1 MVSSSVSAAALPDDV
16 PGSDVPAADTDAS
29 AALTERLRAANRR
42 ATRWLPG
49 SPVPPPAEELAAL
62 AAEVSSADGDAQ
74 AWDRYGEGG
83 AVAAVEAR
91 VVDLLGKPAAAMF
104 PSGTMA
110 QQAVL
115 RVWSD
120 RRGSRRVALPQLSHL
135 LHHELDGPRLLH
147 GFRFEH
153 LSTGAELPTREALA
167 KLPGPL
173 AAVLLEL
180 PLRDAGYLLPTW
192 DELSSFAALCQEK
205 EVPLHFDGARLW
217 ESAPYLGHGLAE
229 IAGLAD
235 TAYVSF
241 YKGLRG
247 LAGAAVAGPEDVVAE
262 VRQWRQ
268 RMGGTLFTMQPYAVS
283 ALRGLR
289 EEVPRM
295 AKYHDYAVGLAE
307 RLPDLG
313 IAVFP
318 DPPHTNAFRILVPVG
333 TEVVMS
339 RLLTF
344 AEAEK
349 TVLTPPWRPADV
361 PGWSWS
367 EFTVGSAT
375 LDWTIDEAAALLA
388 KVLLTD

>member
-1 MVSSSVSAAALPDDV
+1 MPAVASAATFPDDV
-16 PGSDVPAADTDAS
+16 PAEEETSG
-29 AALTERLRAANRR
+29 ALTERLRAAHRR

-49 SPVPPPAEELAAL
+49 SPVPSPAEELAAL

-120 RRGSRRVALPQLSHL
+120 RKGSLRVALPELSHL
-135 LHHELDGPRLLH
+135 LHHELDGPRLVH

-192 DELSSFAALCQEK
+192 DELSSFAALCQQR

-217 ESAPYLGHGLAE
+217 ESAPYLGQSLAE
-229 IAGLAD
+229 IAELAD
-235 TAYVSF
+235 SVYVSF
-241 YKGLRG
+241 YKGLGG

-262 VRQWRQ
+262 ARQWRQ
-268 RMGGTLFTMQPYAVS
+268 RMGGTLFTLQPYAVS

-295 AKYHDYAVGLAE
+295 AEYHDYALHLAE
-307 RLPDLG
+307 RLPQLG
-313 IAVFP
+313 ISVSP
-318 DPPHTNAFRILVPVG
+318 EPPHTNAFRLLVAIDADA
-333 TEVVMS
+333 VMG
-339 RLLTF
+339 RLVKYV
-344 AEAEK
+344 EEEQ
-349 TVLTPPWRPADV
+349 TVLTPPWRAADV

-375 LDWTIDEAAALLA
+375 LGWTVDDAAALLA
-388 KVLLTD
+388 TVLLTD